1 MPLRSEMNGGNI
13 RLRMTLKINVG
24 CLSLA
29 SEMNGG
35 NIWLRMTLK
44 INVGCL
50 SFASEINGGNN
61 RLRMTQKNRV
71 EEAVICLCWRKGRT
85 PTLQFYFCKNGCGL
99 TAGEYGMSSLHGHA
113 PIYRNFYLC
122 VGKTERLPYVPPT
135 KKKNW
140 SSLFLTLSCH
150 LSVWFPIFQFSLIL

>member
-1 MPLRSEMNGGNI
+1 MNGGNI

-50 SFASEINGGNN
+50 SFASEMNGGNI

-99 TAGEYGMSSLHGHA
+99 TAGEYGSLKSGGYKRKSYPTENSNLFFINKA
-113 PIYRNFYLC
+113 LI
-122 VGKTERLPYVPPT
+122 KTIWLVTARADYTFTVL
-135 KKKNW
+135 
-140 SSLFLTLSCH
+140 L
-150 LSVWFPIFQFSLIL
+150 QFGGAID

>member
-1 MPLRSEMNGGNI
+1 MNGGNI

-35 NIWLRMTLK
+35 NIRLRMTLK

-50 SFASEINGGNN
+50 SFASEMNGGNI

-99 TAGEYGMSSLHGHA
+99 TAGEYG
-113 PIYRNFYLC
+113 ICN
-122 VGKTERLPYVPPT
+122 V
-135 KKKNW
+135 
-140 SSLFLTLSCH
+140 LTGSD
-150 LSVWFPIFQFSLIL
+150 I

>member
-1 MPLRSEMNGGNI
+1 MNGGNI

-35 NIWLRMTLK
+35 NIRLRMTLK

-50 SFASEINGGNN
+50 SFASEMNGGNI
-61 RLRMTQKNRV
+61 RLRMTQKSRV

-99 TAGEYGMSSLHGHA
+99 TAGEYS
-113 PIYRNFYLC
+113 N
-122 VGKTERLPYVPPT
+122 YV
-135 KKKNW
+135 
-140 SSLFLTLSCH
+140 
-150 LSVWFPIFQFSLIL
+150 